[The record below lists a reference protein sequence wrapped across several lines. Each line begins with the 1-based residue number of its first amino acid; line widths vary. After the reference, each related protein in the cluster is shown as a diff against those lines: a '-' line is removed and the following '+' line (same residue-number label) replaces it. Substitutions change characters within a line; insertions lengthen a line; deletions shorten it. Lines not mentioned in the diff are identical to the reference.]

1 LSGGVASAAPDG
13 LWCYEDLGEICSGG
27 RSCSA
32 RSKPATLGEPVDVRT
47 KLAILADAAKYDASC
62 ASSGSK
68 RAAPA
73 GGVGNATGNGIC
85 HSYTPDGRCVSL
97 LKILLTNKCTFD
109 CTYCVNRRSSDI
121 PRAAFTPDEVVDLTL
136 AMYRR
141 NYIEGLFLSSG
152 VLRDPDYT
160 MELVTRVA
168 KTLRT
173 THRFGGYIHLKAVAG
188 ASSAL
193 LAEAGR
199 WCDRLSVNI
208 ELPTRADLAALAPEK
223 AVPSIHG
230 SMTTIRDHHADAPR
244 QFAPAGQSTQM
255 IVGATPSADAEI
267 LATSNALY
275 QTFKLRRVYYTAYSP
290 TQRADARLPNS
301 APPLVRE
308 HRLYEADWLI
318 RHYGFA
324 VDELTTPEAP
334 NLDAEIDPK
343 LAWALRHRA
352 RFPIDINRADR
363 EELLR
368 IPGLGVRNV
377 DRLIATRRLRAI
389 RLADLAALR
398 VPMKRATPF
407 VTTADHNPDA
417 LLIDRLDLRARVAPA
432 RREQLAFDFAPS
444 VRAGQR

>member
-1 LSGGVASAAPDG
+1 M
-13 LWCYEDLGEICSGG
+13 
-27 RSCSA
+27 
-32 RSKPATLGEPVDVRT
+32 DVRA

-62 ASSGSK
+62 ASSGAK
-68 RAAPA
+68 RSTTA
-73 GGVGNATGNGIC
+73 GGIGNSTGNGIC

-121 PRAAFTPDEVVDLTL
+121 PRAAFTPEEVVDLTL

-160 MELVTRVA
+160 MELVTRAA

-173 THRFGGYIHLKAVAG
+173 THKFGGYIHLKAVAG
-188 ASSAL
+188 ASAAML
-193 LAEAGR
+193 EEAGR

-208 ELPTRADLAALAPEK
+208 ELPTQRDLTHLAPEK

-230 SMTTIRDHHADAPR
+230 SMTTIRDHHDEAPR
-244 QFAPAGQSTQM
+244 RFAPAGQSTQM
-255 IVGATPSADAEI
+255 IIGATPTADAEI
-267 LATSNALY
+267 LSTSNALY
-275 QTFKLRRVYYTAYSP
+275 TQFKLRRVYYTAYSP
-290 TQRADARLPNS
+290 TQRADARLPNE

-318 RHYGFA
+318 RFYGFA
-324 VDELTTPEAP
+324 VGELTTPEAP
-334 NLDAEIDPK
+334 NLDAEVDPK
-343 LAWALRHRA
+343 LAWALRNRQ
-352 RFPIDINRADR
+352 RFPIDINLADR

-368 IPGLGVRNV
+368 VPGLGTRNV
-377 DRLIATRRLRAI
+377 SRILATRRQRKI

-398 VPMKRATPF
+398 VPMKRTTPF

-417 LLIDRLDLRARVAPA
+417 LLIDRLDLRVRVAPA
-432 RREQLAFDFAPS
+432 KRADQLAFDFAPS
-444 VRAGQR
+444 VRGGQL